1 MDQIILQ
8 MLTELGKGNAFTLIV
23 LGLTVFGS
31 FEVVNFA

>member
-8 MLTELGKGNAFTLIV
+8 MLTELDKGNAFTLLV
-23 LGLTVFGS
+23 LGLTIFGS

>member
-1 MDQIILQ
+1 MDQIILK
-8 MLTELGKGNAFTLIV
+8 MLTELDKGNAFTLIV